1 MKKSHRII
9 LSIIASVIISLTFG
23 PFGLLLTI
31 PIYYIIKKLLTW
43 I

>member
-1 MKKSHRII
+1 MERSHKII
-9 LSIIASVIISLTFG
+9 LAIITSVIISLTFG